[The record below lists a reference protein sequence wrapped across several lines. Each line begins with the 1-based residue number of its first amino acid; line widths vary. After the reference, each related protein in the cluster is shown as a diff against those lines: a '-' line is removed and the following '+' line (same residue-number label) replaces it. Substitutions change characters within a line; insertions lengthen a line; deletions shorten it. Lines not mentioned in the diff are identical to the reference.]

1 LNPFTEKIFSGKTNT
16 GSKVDDISKKLWVQ
30 QSVAKMTNK
39 DLAENIILFLQ
50 HCDIPE
56 DNSEVEIAGY
66 KLYLW
71 AETELKDG

>member
-1 LNPFTEKIFSGKTNT
+1 MEETDTRA
-16 GSKVDDISKKLWVQ
+16 KVDDISSSSEKKLWVQ

-50 HCDIPE
+50 HCDAPR
-56 DNSEVEIAGY
+56 DNSEAETAGY

-71 AETELKDG
+71 AETEIKNG